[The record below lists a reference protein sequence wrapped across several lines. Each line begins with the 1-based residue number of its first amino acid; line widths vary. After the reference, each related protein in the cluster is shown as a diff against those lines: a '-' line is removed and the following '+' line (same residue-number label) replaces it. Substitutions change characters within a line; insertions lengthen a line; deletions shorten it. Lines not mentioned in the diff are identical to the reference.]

1 MDQWLAAYFLS
12 LAIEMPIVLAAGA
25 GLGWFGRNRLFGWPQ
40 AFVLAWVLN
49 LTHPIL
55 WAIRP
60 ESWEALIAAE
70 VLVVIAEGAAL
81 TGAVMWTQ
89 RRKSDVPR
97 PTTPTASPP
106 PTTSPS
112 PALPPAPAI
121 SPPPT
126 TSPSPAL
133 PPAPAISSPPT
144 TSPVSTTSAGT
155 LAPVLPAAAGFLVA
169 LLSNAISLALG
180 LLLAL
185 LPQIV

>member
-1 MDQWLAAYFLS
+1 MDQWLAAYFLT

-126 TSPSPAL
+126 TSP
-133 PPAPAISSPPT
+133 
-144 TSPVSTTSAGT
+144 VSTTSAGT